1 MKRTFLKYFFI
12 LALLPGL
19 FLTSC
24 KEDDNKSGQDNPV
37 FETLQNYLV
46 TNNMDLNQVIMTE
59 EHGKFAT
66 KSLDGK
72 YIIDIRSAEHFEAEH
87 LDGAVNSTLG
97 NILEAAKSSGGKP
110 ILVVCYTG
118 QTAARAVVALRL
130 SGYPK
135 AALLKWGMAGQ
146 GGTHADKWT
155 SKIGDAALNHANW
168 NNEASV
174 LPSTYNAPVLY
185 TTATD
190 GAAILKERVQAMLTK
205 TDWSVGNTD
214 VLATPGDYQI
224 NNYFS
229 ETDWNGFGHIKG
241 AYRLNPLTLN
251 GSQVFNLDPN
261 ETIVTYCYTGQTSS
275 IITAYLHVLGYEKA
289 KSLVFGMNGMQ
300 HSHSQ
305 WTDNTAITGNRW
317 DPAAL

>member
-24 KEDDNKSGQDNPV
+24 KEDNDSNGVDNPA

-46 TNNMDLNQVIMTE
+46 TNNMDLNEIINTP

-66 KSLDGK
+66 KAIDGK
-72 YIIDIRSAEHFEAEH
+72 YIIDIRSAADFNTAH

-97 NILEAAKSSGGKP
+97 NIIETAKGSGGKP
-110 ILVVCYTG
+110 ILIVCYTG

-135 AALLKWGMAGQ
+135 AALLKWGMAGT
-146 GGTHADKWT
+146 GGDHAVKWT

-168 NNEASV
+168 NNEAPA
-174 LPSTYNAPVLY
+174 LPSTYNAPILY

-190 GAAILKERVQAMLTK
+190 GAEILKERVQAMLENTAW
-205 TDWSVGNTD
+205 TVGNAD
-214 VLATPGDYQI
+214 VLAAPENYQI

-229 ETDWNGFGHIKG
+229 ETDWNGFGHLKG
-241 AYRLNPLTLN
+241 AYRLNPLTLD
-251 GSQVFNLDPN
+251 GSQIFNLDPN

-317 DPAAL
+317 DPAAH

>member
-1 MKRTFLKYFFI
+1 MKKLMKYFFI
-12 LALLPGL
+12 LALVPTL

-24 KEDDNKSGQDNPV
+24 KEDDDVTGVENPA
-37 FETLQNYLV
+37 FETLQTYLV
-46 TNNMDLNQVIMTE
+46 ASDMDLNQVISTT

-66 KSLDGK
+66 KTIDGK
-72 YIIDIRSAEHFEAEH
+72 YIIDIRSAEDFTAGH

-97 NILEAAKSSGGKP
+97 NILETAKGAGGKP

-118 QTAARAVVALRL
+118 QTAARGVVALRL

-146 GGTHADKWT
+146 GGESAASWT
-155 SKIGDAALNHANW
+155 NKIGDAALGHANW
-168 NNEASV
+168 NNEAPA

-190 GAAILKERVQAMLTK
+190 GAEILKERVQAMLSNP
-205 TDWSVGNTD
+205 DWKATNAD
-214 VLATPGDYQI
+214 VLANPENYQI
-224 NNYFS
+224 NNYFN
-229 ETDWNGFGHIKG
+229 EADWNGFGHIKG

-251 GSQVFNLDPN
+251 ESQVFNLDPN
-261 ETIVTYCYTGQTSS
+261 QTIITYCYTGQTSS

-289 KSLVFGMNGMQ
+289 KSLLFGMNGMQ

-305 WTDNTAITGNRW
+305 WTDNSNITGNRW
-317 DPAAL
+317 NPAAH